1 MIIRKS
7 KVKVT
12 SKRIL
17 CHSIA
22 QISTNVIFQVH
33 VSEIKEIKLGFG
45 AKKLI
50 PGRFNFFKK
59 KKRLRTPLLAICT
72 DTDGSFECSCQDGYE
87 LSTGSTCIDI
97 NECLTT
103 DICGSNSAC
112 ENFDG
117 GYECQCL
124 WGFEANSDG
133 SIGCQDI
140 DECQVGDPCQEIA
153 GNQEGIIVR
162 SKNEIF
168 IT

>member
-1 MIIRKS
+1 M
-7 KVKVT
+7 
-12 SKRIL
+12 
-17 CHSIA
+17 
-22 QISTNVIFQVH
+22 
-33 VSEIKEIKLGFG
+33 
-45 AKKLI
+45 
-50 PGRFNFFKK
+50 
-59 KKRLRTPLLAICT
+59 RTPLLAICT

-97 NECLTT
+97 NECWTT

-140 DECQVGDPCQEIA
+140 DECQVGDPCQEIS
-153 GNQEGIIVR
+153 GNQESI
-162 SKNEIF
+162 KNSSEKKIF
-168 IT
+168 IMII